1 MTAKM
6 IDGKATSER
15 IRAEIKE
22 EVSAMLAAGRQAP
35 GLATVLVGGKR
46 CLAGVCTH
54 EAKSLC

>member
-6 IDGKATSER
+6 IDGKETSER

-35 GLATVLVGGKR
+35 GLATVLVGENAASK
-46 CLAGVCTH
+46 V
-54 EAKSLC
+54 